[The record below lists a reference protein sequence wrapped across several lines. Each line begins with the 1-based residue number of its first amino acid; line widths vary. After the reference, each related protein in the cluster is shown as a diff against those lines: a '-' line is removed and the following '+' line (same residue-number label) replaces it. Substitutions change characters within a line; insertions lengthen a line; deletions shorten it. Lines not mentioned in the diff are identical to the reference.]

1 MNKTMTVTLK
11 NDLTGMKTTFYILAF
26 SLLFPVGQAQAG
38 NQSDER
44 VAIDGYDP
52 VAYFTM
58 TEAAKGS
65 ESISHAWLD
74 ETWLF
79 VNAEHKTLFAANPTR
94 YMPNYGGYCS
104 YDPYELGHGHG
115 VDPTAWRIVDDKL
128 YLFRSEATAAHAIPT
143 VEWEQVKAGL
153 TQ

>member
-1 MNKTMTVTLK
+1 MSKTTTLTPN
-11 NDLTGMKTTFYILAF
+11 NDLTGMKTTFCVLVF
-26 SLLFPVGQAQAG
+26 SLLFQVGLAQAG
-38 NQSDER
+38 NKSDEA

-58 TEAAKGS
+58 TEAARGS
-65 ESISHAWLD
+65 ESINHVWLD

-79 VNAEHKTLFAANPTR
+79 VNEEHKTLFAANPMR

-104 YDPYELGHGHG
+104 YDAYELGHGHG
-115 VDPTAWRIVDDKL
+115 VDPTAWRIVDGKL

-143 VEWEQVKAGL
+143 VEWEKVKAGL
-153 TQ
+153 AQ